1 MPIFI
6 PVMVKYIQMS
16 QNYGSQIASM
26 PAKTKKGKLF
36 IIFGAILLV
45 AAIVVV
51 LIFSN
56 SNKAQ
61 NQQLQAVINLI
72 ENGTTANTSD
82 YDDEQTLYA
91 VAIADNLGDSQI
103 DEYYKIL
110 DAEVEKLLSEN
121 NTEKAKTLSR
131 YEKILKYTVNYR
143 NEIEKLKKIYDAEEY
158 GAVAKTIL
166 SYDFDDISLKP
177 AIQKYINYYNDAID
191 QYDYFYKYKCIE
203 GGSYSKDCAR
213 TMHMD
218 MNKVYTYDEK
228 IMEDRVVL
236 EDERNLQTINMV
248 IKDMITKMKDE

>member
-6 PVMVKYIQMS
+6 PVMVKYIQMD

-110 DAEVEKLLSEN
+110 DTEVEKLLSEN

-131 YEKILKYTVNYR
+131 YAKILKYTVNYR

-158 GAVAKTIL
+158 GAAMNAIAAFSV
-166 SYDFDDISLKP
+166 DDILLDSSVK
-177 AIQKYINYYNDAID
+177 KYMNYYNNAIN
-191 QYDYFYKYKCIE
+191 QYDYFFKYKCIE
-203 GGSYSKDCAR
+203 GGSYSKECAR

-218 MNKVYTYDEK
+218 MNKVYAYDDSVMDSMAKLEEK
-228 IMEDRVVL
+228 D
-236 EDERNLQTINMV
+236 NLKIINTIV
-248 IKDMITKMKDE
+248 KGEIARIKGK